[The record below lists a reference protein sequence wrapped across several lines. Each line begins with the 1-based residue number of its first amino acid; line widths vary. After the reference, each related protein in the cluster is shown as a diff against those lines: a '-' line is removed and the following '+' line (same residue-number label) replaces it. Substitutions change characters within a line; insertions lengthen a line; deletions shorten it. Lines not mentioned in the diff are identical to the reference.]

1 MSEADVVA
9 HLQVRDNAKQDLK
22 DGLALYNSET
32 NLGLRNA
39 WNIIQAEVG
48 APIVMLKHL
57 H

>member
-1 MSEADVVA
+1 MSEAYVVA
-9 HLQVRDNAKQDLK
+9 HPQVRDNAKQDLK

-48 APIVMLKHL
+48 APVVMLKHL